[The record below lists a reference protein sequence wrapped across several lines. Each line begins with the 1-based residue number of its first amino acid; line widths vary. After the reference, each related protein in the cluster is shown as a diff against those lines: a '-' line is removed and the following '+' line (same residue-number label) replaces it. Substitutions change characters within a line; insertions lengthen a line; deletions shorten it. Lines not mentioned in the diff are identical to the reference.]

1 MKITDVATGTV
12 IGNINIY
19 NVYGKKSK
27 VINNANEANNVM
39 GNNVVINNSLVTNT
53 VPTTNTITNTVPD
66 TTNQN
71 ATNVAQ
77 QETNT
82 GSTN

>member
-39 GNNVVINNSLVTNT
+39 SNNVVINNSLVTNT
-53 VPTTNTITNTVPD
+53 VPTTNTITNT
-66 TTNQN
+66 TNQN